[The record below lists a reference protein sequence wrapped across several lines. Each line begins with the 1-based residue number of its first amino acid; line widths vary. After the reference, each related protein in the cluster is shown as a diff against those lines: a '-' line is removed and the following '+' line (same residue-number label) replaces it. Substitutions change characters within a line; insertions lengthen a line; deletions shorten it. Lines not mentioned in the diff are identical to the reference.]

1 MDFLATLR
9 DRFAKALEPLVEDS
23 TPYLDMI
30 RPSQDAK
37 FGDFQANMAM
47 PLKGKLG
54 KNPRDIAAEI
64 VENLDVSDRCE
75 PPAVAGHPIFER
87 YHRVHQ
93 NTLENLVIFL
103 PGLWL
108 FATYVSAQI
117 AAVLGAVF
125 VVGRAVYARLYVK
138 DPPRRGPG
146 VMLSFP
152 VAMILLIGG
161 TLGALFD

>member
-1 MDFLATLR
+1 MEFVILVGTV
-9 DRFAKALEPLVEDS
+9 ALLE
-23 TPYLDMI
+23 Y
-30 RPSQDAK
+30 AF
-37 FGDFQANMAM
+37 FGYQVGRAR
-47 PLKGKLG
+47 GRYG
-54 KNPRDIAAEI
+54 
-64 VENLDVSDRCE
+64 VE

-125 VVGRAVYARLYVK
+125 VVGRAVYARLYVE
-138 DPPRRGPG
+138 DQPRRGPG

>member
-1 MDFLATLR
+1 MEFVILVGTV
-9 DRFAKALEPLVEDS
+9 ALLE
-23 TPYLDMI
+23 Y
-30 RPSQDAK
+30 AF
-37 FGDFQANMAM
+37 FGYQVGRAR
-47 PLKGKLG
+47 GRYG
-54 KNPRDIAAEI
+54 
-64 VENLDVSDRCE
+64 VE

-125 VVGRAVYARLYVK
+125 VVGRAVYARLYVE